1 MRILAALAAAI
12 VASACCNSL
21 DSLVDKRYR
30 VAAAPSSYSPPA
42 GAYSVDETTES
53 WHDAKRDRD
62 VPVRIYTPHGASGPL
77 PLVVFS
83 HGIGEDRDSY
93 AWLGRALAS
102 HGYVSVHVTHA
113 GTDSAMLKSGYW
125 NLYKATKKKENWV
138 NRPLDVRFVLDQLA
152 SRRDLD
158 MNRVAAAGHSAGA
171 FTALALAGMRPAESR
186 GELTDPRVKVA
197 VAMSMPKL
205 GAAMPDSGYDFITVP
220 VLHMTGTCD
229 GSLIYR
235 TKPRDRRIPFLAT
248 HATNEYLVTF
258 TGVNHDVFSN
268 VADAHHSEIAD
279 VTIAFLDAWL
289 RNDNAAREWLDR
301 GGLASREGVAVERK

>member
-1 MRILAALAAAI
+1 MLF
-12 VASACCNSL
+12 ASACCKSL
-21 DSLVDKRYR
+21 DSLVDKRYL
-30 VAAAPSSYSPPA
+30 VAPAASSYSPPA
-42 GAYSVDETTES
+42 SAYSVDESIES

-62 VPVRIYTPHGASGPL
+62 VPVRIYTPHGATAPL
-77 PLVVFS
+77 PVVVFS

-93 AWLGRALAS
+93 VWLGRALAS

-113 GTDSAMLKSGYW
+113 GTDRAMLKSGYW

-158 MNRVAAAGHSAGA
+158 MNRVAVAGHSAGA
-171 FTALALAGMRPAESR
+171 FTALALAGLRPADSR
-186 GELTDPRVKVA
+186 GELADPRVKVA
-197 VAMSMPKL
+197 VAMSIPKL
-205 GAAMPDSGYDFITVP
+205 GDSIPDSGYDLVSVP

-258 TGVNHDVFSN
+258 DGVNHDVFSN
-268 VADAHHSEIAD
+268 ATDAHHAEIAA

-301 GGLASREGVAVERK
+301 GGLASRHGVAVERK